1 MNETMNVSGN
11 QRLYEFEGTW
21 EEAAAQA
28 ARWTGRRVRLSLV
41 DTRQEDSLQEDAGRK
56 DKAEMQEQRSVS
68 EEAAKLVIPQRPD
81 PTPEQARL
89 GIIPPATGDGSME
102 SIMQMVQALH
112 TEDPGLDEAVDGLWD
127 AIAESR
133 AEQRKMAAERE

>member
-21 EEAAAQA
+21 EDAAQA

-41 DTRQEDSLQEDAGRK
+41 DTAQEVSLPEPLSLSDEE
-56 DKAEMQEQRSVS
+56 KAQEQQS
-68 EEAAKLVIPQRPD
+68 EVEKSAGIVIPQRPE

-89 GIIPPATGDGSME
+89 GIMPPAIGDGSME
-102 SIMQMVQALH
+102 SIMKMVQALH
-112 TEDPGLDEAVDGLWD
+112 AEDPGSDEAVDGLWA